1 MATLADLKSRIKGIK
16 STQHITRAM
25 QMIAQARLR
34 HWRGLLA
41 QSRPYASALETI
53 VANLA
58 LRVSSTEHPLLEQRD
73 EKRQVLLIITSD
85 RGLCGA
91 FNSNVIKMVEEIT
104 GRSQDAAILL
114 FSIGKKGVDYFRR
127 QHYPVEYSRSGIFRD
142 LSISHTTPIAAL
154 LLKKYSKGDIDSF
167 YIVYNQF
174 KSLLEQKVV
183 VKKLLPILRA
193 EPPHQRAVIDYIYEP
208 QKITILKKLLPLYIV
223 NSIYLSFLESH
234 TAEHAARMITME
246 SATNN
251 AEELLEQLTLLHNK
265 LRQGQITKELLEIV
279 STSEALKEL

>member
-1 MATLADLKSRIKGIK
+1 MATLADLRTRIKSIK

-25 QMIAQARLR
+25 KMIAQARLR
-34 HWRGLLA
+34 QWRDLLT

-58 LRVSSTEHPLLEQRD
+58 LRVSSMAHPLLEQRD

-91 FNSNVIKMVEEIT
+91 FNSNVIKMVEGIL
-104 GRSQDAAILL
+104 GRSQDAEVLL
-114 FSIGKKGVDYFRR
+114 VSVGKKGVDYFRR
-127 QHYPVEYSRSGIFRD
+127 QHYPIEYSRSGIFRD
-142 LSISHTTPIAAL
+142 LNLSHATPIAAWV
-154 LLKKYSKGDIDSF
+154 LKKYSKGDIDSF

-174 KSLLEQKVV
+174 KSLLEHKVV

-193 EPPHQRAVIDYIYEP
+193 EPARQRAVIDYIYEP

-223 NSIYLSFLESH
+223 NNIYLSFLESH

-251 AEELLEQLTLLHNK
+251 AEELLGQLTLLHNK
-265 LRQGQITKELLEIV
+265 LRQAQITKELLEIV

>member
-1 MATLADLKSRIKGIK
+1 MATLADLRTRIKSIK

-25 QMIAQARLR
+25 KMIAQARLR
-34 HWRGLLA
+34 QWRDLLT

-58 LRVSSTEHPLLEQRD
+58 LRVSSTAHSLLEQRD

-91 FNSNVIKMVEEIT
+91 FNSNVIKMVEGIL
-104 GRSQDAAILL
+104 GRSQDAEVLL
-114 FSIGKKGVDYFRR
+114 VSVGKKGVDYFRR
-127 QHYPVEYSRSGIFRD
+127 QHYPIEYSRSGIFRD
-142 LSISHTTPIAAL
+142 LNLSHATPIAAWV
-154 LLKKYSKGDIDSF
+154 LKKYSKGDIDSF

-174 KSLLEQKVV
+174 KSLLEHKVV

-193 EPPHQRAVIDYIYEP
+193 EPARQRAVIDYIYEP
-208 QKITILKKLLPLYIV
+208 QKITLLKKLLPLYIV
-223 NSIYLSFLESH
+223 NNIYLSFLESH
-234 TAEHAARMITME
+234 TTEHAARMITME

-251 AEELLEQLTLLHNK
+251 AEELLGQLTLLHNK
-265 LRQGQITKELLEIV
+265 LRQAQITKELLEIV

>member
-1 MATLADLKSRIKGIK
+1 MTTLADLKSRIKGIK

-34 HWRGLLA
+34 HWRNLLT
-41 QSRPYASALETI
+41 QSRPYASDFETI

-58 LRVSSTEHPLLEQRD
+58 LRVSSTAHPLLEQRD

-91 FNSNVIKMVEEIT
+91 FNSNVIKMVEEIM
-104 GRSQDAAILL
+104 GRSQDAEILL
-114 FSIGKKGVDYFRR
+114 FTIGKKGIDYFRR
-127 QHYPVEYSRSGIFRD
+127 QHYHVEYSRSGIFRD
-142 LSISHTTPIAAL
+142 LSISHATPIAAL

-167 YIVYNQF
+167 YIVHNQF

-234 TAEHAARMITME
+234 TAEQAARMMTME

-251 AEELLEQLTLLHNK
+251 AEELLGKLTLLHNK
-265 LRQGQITKELLEIV
+265 LRQEHITKELLDIV
-279 STSEALKEL
+279 GTSEALKEV

>member
-1 MATLADLKSRIKGIK
+1 MATLADLRTRIKSIK

-25 QMIAQARLR
+25 KMIAQARLR
-34 HWRGLLA
+34 QWRDLLT

-58 LRVSSTEHPLLEQRD
+58 LRVSSTAHSLLEHRD

-91 FNSNVIKMVEEIT
+91 FNSNVIKMVEGIL
-104 GRSQDAAILL
+104 GRSQDAEVLL
-114 FSIGKKGVDYFRR
+114 VSVGKKGVDYFRR
-127 QHYPVEYSRSGIFRD
+127 QHYPIEYSRSGIFRD
-142 LSISHTTPIAAL
+142 LNLSHATPIAAWV
-154 LLKKYSKGDIDSF
+154 LKKYSKGDIDSF

-174 KSLLEQKVV
+174 KSLLEHKVV

-193 EPPHQRAVIDYIYEP
+193 EPARQRAVIDYIYEP
-208 QKITILKKLLPLYIV
+208 QKITLLKKLLPLYIV
-223 NSIYLSFLESH
+223 NNIYLSFLESH
-234 TAEHAARMITME
+234 TTEHAARMITME

-251 AEELLEQLTLLHNK
+251 AEELLGQLTLLHNK
-265 LRQGQITKELLEIV
+265 LRQAQITKELLEIV

>member
-279 STSEALKEL
+279 STSEALKQQ